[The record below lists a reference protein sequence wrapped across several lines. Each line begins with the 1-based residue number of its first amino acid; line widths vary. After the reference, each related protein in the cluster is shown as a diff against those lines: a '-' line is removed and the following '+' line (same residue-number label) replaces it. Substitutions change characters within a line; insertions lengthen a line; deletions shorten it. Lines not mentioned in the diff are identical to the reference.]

1 MMRTVVGQQRSIAK
15 WFFCGAVMALAGCA
29 SAPRRAVPQAADSED
44 AQARAQEF
52 LDTREQTIETVHAGL
67 ELEWI
72 SPRLERRASCR
83 ASMVFREP
91 DLLRVRGTSAAF
103 FTIFDLVADAD
114 TIRFDVPREEV
125 LIRGTRS
132 DPAWDRFPLDPDLV
146 SVALVGVPG
155 GDRGMVG
162 ARVVRDSED
171 SLRAVGPG
179 GTVTFDP
186 STGMPRTYVSDD
198 EGGGTIVWEDW
209 SDIDGISWPMQVSF
223 EWPSTGEKL
232 SARFGRVQFGRPVRE
247 ASFSEDPD
255 DPREIMK
262 PEEGLRRW
270 DEALLEAGEAPESE

>member
-1 MMRTVVGQQRSIAK
+1 VPA
-15 WFFCGAVMALAGCA
+15 AAG
-29 SAPRRAVPQAADSED
+29 SEE

-52 LDTREQTIETVHAGL
+52 LEARTHTIETVHAGL
-67 ELEWI
+67 ELEWD

-125 LIRGTRS
+125 LIRGTRV
-132 DPAWDRFPLDPDLV
+132 DPAWDRFPLNPDLV
-146 SVALVGVPG
+146 TVALLGVPR
-155 GDRGMVG
+155 GDRADEGV
-162 ARVVRDSED
+162 RVVRDAEA
-171 SLRAVGPG
+171 LHAVGRG

-186 STGMPRTYVSDD
+186 STGMPRTYISDEED
-198 EGGGTIVWEDW
+198 GGTIAWEDW
-209 SDIDGISWPMQVSF
+209 SEIDGIPWPMQVSF

-255 DPREIMK
+255 DDREILE

-270 DEALLEAGEAPESE
+270 DEALRESGDPPESE